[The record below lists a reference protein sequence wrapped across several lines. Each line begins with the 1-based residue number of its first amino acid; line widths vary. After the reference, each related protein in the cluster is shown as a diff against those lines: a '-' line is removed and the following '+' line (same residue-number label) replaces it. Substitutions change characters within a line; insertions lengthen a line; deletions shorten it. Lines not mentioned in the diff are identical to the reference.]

1 MKVYIDNEY
10 RCNVSPGDGLREIE
24 APEFDGYCAEFI
36 EGMRLVPEGESWVRE
51 DGEVF
56 NGRMKSPWK
65 DFDKLEKAQLEYE
78 LALAKAELADA
89 DAALAELGVS
99 ING

>member
-10 RCNVSPGDGLREIE
+10 RCNVSPGDGLRELE
-24 APEFDGYCAEFI
+24 APEFDGFCTGFI
-36 EGMRLVPEGESWVRE
+36 EGMRLVPEGESWLRE

-56 NGRMKSPWK
+56 HGRMKSPWK

-78 LALAKAELADA
+78 LALAKAERQDML
-89 DAALAELGVS
+89 AALEKLGVS
-99 ING
+99 EDA